1 MPCEVYNFTNAKC
14 INPTCHVATLFVD
27 QMGLKDLVEAFLI
40 HLNNMTGNIIFR
52 KMNILEVQFG
62 TPDTLTPTVLRR
74 SRREVVPVLQSNA
87 GSTTPFL
94 APGSSPQ
101 ASLGSSTAGE
111 SHKML
116 QHNYMRGSSLS
127 KCLHILLDGTF
138 TFLQPYSAFFSL
150 FIISIVCV
158 FCTRDNRPKLLS
170 FSDPYSA
177 PWTSGC
183 GVSRCTQSC
192 PGFCVTCEWGSGG
205 WTP

>member
-138 TFLQPYSAFFSL
+138 TFLQPYSAFFFL
-150 FIISIVCV
+150 FIISIVCL
-158 FCTRDNRPKLLS
+158 FCTRDHRPKLLS
-170 FSDPYSA
+170 FL
-177 PWTSGC
+177 TLILH
-183 GVSRCTQSC
+183 
-192 PGFCVTCEWGSGG
+192 PGHLVVV
-205 WTP
+205 